1 MSGNWKSGVGI
12 SGIGIAIL
20 AVIGLVFGG
29 ANSTPD
35 AIADTGNRNVSINI
49 IGAGSGCD
57 VMEVATRAMLNRG
70 FSADQFVIG
79 QDQINWDEPEAN
91 ERGDGAF
98 VEETPKSAAQV
109 VDQLKAD
116 DESAKA
122 AKASLLETSGATEEE
137 LLTAANWVPA
147 QFKTSVE
154 LPGNT
159 AFSGGEAQSVGTR
172 QSDAGEVI
180 WLFVNPEACP
190 EIQLAAETGDE
201 QKVNQLA
208 EDATTAHRAGCG
220 NPQTE
225 LPVPPQDAPPPAT
238 TPPTTGPPGTAPP
251 TTGKPPTTTTTA
263 PCPPG
268 THREGSDCIHDSITD
283 PDPCASNPDIDVCQP
298 PQDND
303 QDTGPTPGAPP
314 EPHTPPPGP
323 APQEG
328 TPAPPP
334 NDGGYDS
341 GSPDGS
347 GTPGGS
353 TCDTSGCTGGGAT
366 PPSNDPED
374 SGQGGDNTGTVPPP
388 P

>member
-1 MSGNWKSGVGI
+1 MSGNWKGGAGI
-12 SGIGIAIL
+12 SGAIVAIL

-29 ANSTPD
+29 ANSTP
-35 AIADTGNRNVSINI
+35 AEEASSSNGNVSINI
-49 IGAGSGCD
+49 MGAGSGCD
-57 VMEVATRAMLNRG
+57 VMEVASRALRSRG
-70 FSADQFVIG
+70 FAEDQFVIG
-79 QDQINWDEPEAN
+79 QDQVNWAEPEAN
-91 ERGDGAF
+91 ERGEGAF
-98 VEETPKSAAQV
+98 VEETPKSATEV
-109 VDQLKAD
+109 TDQLKAD
-116 DESAKA
+116 EESARA

-137 LLTAANWVPA
+137 LLDPANWVPA
-147 QFKTSVE
+147 QFKVGVE

-190 EIQLAAETGDE
+190 EIQLAASEGDE
-201 QKVNQLA
+201 EKVNQLA

-225 LPVPPQDAPPPAT
+225 LPVPPVDVPPPA
-238 TPPTTGPPGTAPP
+238 PPTTGPPAPP
-251 TTGKPPTTTTTA
+251 TTGPPPTTPPTTVKPAQDFDCQQNGTA
-263 PCPPG
+263 PSG
-268 THREGSDCIHDSITD
+268 Q
-283 PDPCASNPDIDVCQP
+283 PCDGDERQD

-303 QDTGPTPGAPP
+303 PEHVAPTPGAPS
-314 EPHTPPPGP
+314 EPYVPPPGP
-323 APQEG
+323 EPEEG

-353 TCDTSGCTGGGAT
+353 TCDTNQCTGGGSQPA
-366 PPSNDPED
+366 EE
-374 SGQGGDNTGTVPPP
+374 GPPP
-388 P
+388 TVDDGTYEGDPGDF